1 MVKIRLHRFG
11 KKKKPIYR
19 IVVVDSRKRRDGKYI
34 ESVGFYNPAANEKE
48 ELFRVSRER
57 AEYWLNQGAWPTE
70 TVLSIFRKAGVSIP
84 LFIQKKEEQRKLD
97 RMKSLKQKAAKETK
111 ETKD

>member
-34 ESVGFYNPAANEKE
+34 ESVGFYNPSANEKE
-48 ELFRVSRER
+48 ILYKVQKER

-70 TVLSIFRKAGVSIP
+70 TVLAIFKKAGVVIP
-84 LFIQKKEEQRKLD
+84 NFVLKKEEQKYQARL
-97 RMKSLKQKAAKETK
+97 KSKANQNEKNQS
-111 ETKD
+111 